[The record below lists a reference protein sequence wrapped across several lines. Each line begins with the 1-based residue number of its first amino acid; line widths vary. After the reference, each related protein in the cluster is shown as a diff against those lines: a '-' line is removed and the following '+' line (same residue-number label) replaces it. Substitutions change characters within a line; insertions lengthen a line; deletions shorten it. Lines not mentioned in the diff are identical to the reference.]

1 MKIFFFGSKDQNFE
15 VLLKNFSSLFL
26 LPIMYTN
33 FPNFLAHCAS
43 ADILQAED
51 GSTTNK
57 MDTVNVQA
65 ATTSEAN
72 DQIVYLSIRDGQQ
85 NIRLKVPCGKDP
97 ITYAKEYLE
106 SVSDAND
113 MLT

>member
-1 MKIFFFGSKDQNFE
+1 
-15 VLLKNFSSLFL
+15 
-26 LPIMYTN
+26 
-33 FPNFLAHCAS
+33 
-43 ADILQAED
+43 
-51 GSTTNK
+51 
-57 MDTVNVQA
+57 MDTVNVVA
-65 ATTSEAN
+65 ASEAN
-72 DQIVYLSIRDGQQ
+72 EQIVYLSIRDGQQ

>member
-1 MKIFFFGSKDQNFE
+1 MKIFFFYQKIKILKF
-15 VLLKNFSSLFL
+15 LLKNFSSSIF
-26 LPIMYTN
+26 ITYYVHY